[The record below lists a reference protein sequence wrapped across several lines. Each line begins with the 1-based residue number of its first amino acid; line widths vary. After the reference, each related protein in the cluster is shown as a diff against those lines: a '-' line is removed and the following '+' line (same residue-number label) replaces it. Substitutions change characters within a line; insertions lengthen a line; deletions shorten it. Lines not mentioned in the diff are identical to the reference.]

1 MKQPKS
7 KLRDNEKVI
16 YSTSAQT
23 SGFIIMGEGG
33 YLYLT
38 NKRLFLE
45 KIGTGDV
52 RYSFE
57 LNVIDD
63 CRSGISINLF
73 LLPFLP
79 LIPIGGLKCAK
90 LYDKNGIAI
99 KTLSAGIAGFGS
111 KELITQIKNVIDNF
125 EPEVGA
131 KVEESTIS
139 DESPKDKLKNNDD
152 SIESKIEKLKS
163 MLDKELITEDEF
175 NAKKQK
181 LIDEI

>member
-1 MKQPKS
+1 MAKEIKQPQS

-38 NKRLFLE
+38 NKRLFME

-79 LIPIGGLKCAK
+79 LILIGGLKCAK

-99 KTLSAGIAGFGS
+99 KKLSVGLGGFGS
-111 KELITQIKNVIDNF
+111 KKLITPSTYYLYTVIIGYIARGRLSFKGLFRNLCNTILAFCPIKSLIF
-125 EPEVGA
+125 RPMGA
-131 KVEESTIS
+131 
-139 DESPKDKLKNNDD
+139 
-152 SIESKIEKLKS
+152 
-163 MLDKELITEDEF
+163 
-175 NAKKQK
+175 
-181 LIDEI
+181 

>member
-1 MKQPKS
+1 MAKEMKQPQS

-38 NKRLFLE
+38 NKRLFME

-52 RYSFE
+52 IYSFE

-63 CRSGISINLF
+63 CRKGRSVNLF
-73 LLPFLP
+73 LLIFLP
-79 LIPIGGLKCAK
+79 LMLVGALTCAK
-90 LYDKNGIAI
+90 LYNKDGIVIKN
-99 KTLSAGIAGFGS
+99 LSAGNLGFGS
-111 KELITQIKNVIDNF
+111 NELITQIKNALDNF
-125 EPEVGA
+125 EPEVEA

-139 DESPKDKLKNNDD
+139 DESPKDKLK
-152 SIESKIEKLKS
+152 KLNELK
-163 MLDKELITEDEF
+163 DEELITEEDY
-175 NAKKQK
+175 NTKKE
-181 LIDEI
+181 EILKNM